1 MPNLSFPFKVIFVEI
16 DANIRHLFDYPE
28 LANIYIYIERERERE
43 RESNKYVYTL
53 FLADFGWKMSDGCL
67 YFFQCPSFSL
77 RHQLPNEHGCYTTY
91 SGEEKKSSYK
101 IIATIDSTIN
111 YLTST
116 VSVCCRDAK
125 KVRVIH
131 LSSSTPS

>member
-1 MPNLSFPFKVIFVEI
+1 MPNLSFPFKVIFIEI
-16 DANIRHLFDYPE
+16 DANIRNWFNYPD
-28 LANIYIYIERERERE
+28 LANIYIYIERERERERE

-53 FLADFGWKMSDGCL
+53 FLADIGWKMSDGCL

-77 RHQLPNEHGCYTTY
+77 RHQLPNEQGCDTTY
-91 SGEEKKSSYK
+91 SGEEEKSSYK
-101 IIATIDSTIN
+101 IIATIDNTIN

-125 KVRVIH
+125 KVRE
-131 LSSSTPS
+131 